1 MFSLRDFFIVV
12 PAVGL
17 WCLMASSHRRPNI
30 QKRVHI
36 NRGIARLAGSK
47 TPWVDQRAFATQV
60 GYMSMILWYILAKV
74 SGIVYLT
81 ENAFVLSI
89 LMGGVTILIFERL
102 LVTKK
107 S

>member
-1 MFSLRDFFIVV
+1 MFSLQDLFIVV

-30 QKRVHI
+30 RKRVHI
-36 NRGIARLAGSK
+36 NRGVARLAGSK
-47 TPWVDQRAFATQV
+47 TSWVDRRAFATQV
-60 GYMSMILWYILAKV
+60 GYMSMIFWYLLAKV
-74 SGIVYLT
+74 SGVVYFT

-89 LMGGVTILIFERL
+89 LMGALTILLSERL
-102 LVTKK
+102 LRDDK